1 MQIKY
6 HKNFTKSFKKL
17 TPSLKDKTKKV
28 ITKFTKNPRD
38 KTLKNHK
45 LTGKLNNKRAISVTG
60 DMRIIFEQQNNYI
73 LVIFL
78 DIGSHNQVYK

>member
-17 TPSLKDKTKKV
+17 TPSLKNKTKK
-28 ITKFTKNPRD
+28 IINNPKD
-38 KTLKNHK
+38 KTIKNHK

-60 DMRIIFEQQNNYI
+60 DVRIIFEQYNNYI